1 MRAAVI
7 VSAALVVYAAWRA
20 SREAA
25 LADWMPESVAES
37 FDGAV
42 SAVRNAVGLWRA
54 PEQYVP
60 LIQAAEARHGL
71 PAGLL
76 ERLLWQE
83 SRYREDI
90 ISGRKR
96 SSAGAL
102 GIAQFMPETARD
114 LNIDPLNV
122 AQAINGAGAYL
133 AMLYRQLGGWKEAL
147 AAYNW
152 GIGNV
157 RRKGLVVAPRE
168 TRNYYTEIM
177 RDVGLT

>member
-20 SREAA
+20 SQEIEVDAA
-25 LADWMPESVAES
+25 VAWVS
-37 FDGAV
+37 DSAGGV
-42 SAVRNAVGLWRA
+42 MSAVRNAVGLWRA
-54 PEQYVP
+54 PEKYAP
-60 LIQAAEARHGL
+60 MIAAAEQRHGL

-90 ISGRKR
+90 ISGQTK
-96 SSAGAL
+96 SPVGAV
-102 GIAQFMPETARD
+102 GIAQFMPATARD
-114 LNIDPLNV
+114 LNINPLDV

-133 AMLYRQLGGWKEAL
+133 AMLYRRLGSWAEAL

-157 RRKGLVVAPRE
+157 QRKGLAAAPAE
-168 TRNYYTEIM
+168 TRAYYRDILA
-177 RDVGLT
+177 DVGLA